1 MEFFKILDVDYFG
14 CFIKIM
20 IFIGVFKC
28 CVGGD
33 IFDENFIWFFINEVG
48 FFDEVENLYQ
58 VVEE

>member
-48 FFDEVENLYQ
+48 FFDEVENLY
-58 VVEE
+58 